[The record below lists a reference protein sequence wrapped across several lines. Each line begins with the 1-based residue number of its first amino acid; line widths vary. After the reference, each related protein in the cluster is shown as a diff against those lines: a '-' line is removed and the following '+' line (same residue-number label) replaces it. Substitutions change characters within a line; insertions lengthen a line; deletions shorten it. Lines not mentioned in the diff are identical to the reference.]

1 MFQNGIELI
10 RYALLRNRYGEKK
23 LPLLDR
29 ITQKIRCIYH
39 QFYYDLAVR
48 GVLDTPPLTPGAMP
62 LTVLSM
68 VHSRDVMSYLVAI
81 KSFARYVNPVQIVV
95 VCDPSIT
102 AIDRDNL
109 QAHIPHV
116 ILRHADEFTHSNIPR
131 GGTWERLYAISEYSR
146 DSYVVQLD
154 ADTITMLPPVE
165 VIDAVMA
172 KAAFVMSGNLG
183 NVLMSLQE
191 TEDNA
196 ASWGPPDPTETMQGT
211 IERTIAS
218 YNLPAQARYVRGCSG
233 FTGFPAS
240 DTMTDELLQFSKI
253 MQARHGKRWEEW
265 GTEQITSNY
274 LVANARNT
282 TVLPFLSYGTP
293 DVLHAESIMT
303 HFIGF
308 MRFTSDKYRVATIQ
322 TIRQLV
328 STQSLK
334 KAEVVLGSKASG
346 TVQ

>member
-1 MFQNGIELI
+1 MFPNSIKM
-10 RYALLRNRYGEKK
+10 RYALKHNKYWENRLTLR
-23 LPLLDR
+23 DR
-29 ITQKIRCIYH
+29 ITRKIGCIYH
-39 QFYYDLAVR
+39 RFFYDLAVR
-48 GVLDTPPLTPGAMP
+48 RILDTPPLAAGAMP

-68 VHSRDVMSYLVAI
+68 VHNRDVMAYLVAI
-81 KSFARYVNPVQIVV
+81 KSFARYVNPRQIVV

-109 QAHIPHV
+109 QAHIPHI
-116 ILRHADEFTHSNIPR
+116 ILRHADEFTHPNIPR

-146 DSYVVQLD
+146 NSYVIQLD

-165 VIDAVMA
+165 VIDAVMS
-172 KAAFVMSGNLG
+172 KAAFVMSGNPG
-183 NVLMSLQE
+183 NVIMSLQE

-196 ASWGPPDPTETMQGT
+196 ASWGPPEPVMNMQAT
-211 IERTIAS
+211 VERSMATS
-218 YNLPAQARYVRGCSG
+218 NLPAQARYVRGCSG

-274 LVANARNT
+274 LVANARDT